1 MTNRVNG
8 MKTISRTLWI
18 SAVILLFTG
27 MGAQAHVLPNDVHGF
42 GSGFAH
48 PLHGLDHILVM
59 VAVGLWAGQLGG
71 RARWL
76 VPASF
81 VGVMVLGGTLAMAGL
96 RVPFTEE
103 GILLSVLVLGVLVAV
118 AARFPLAASMAIVGI
133 FAFFHGHSHG
143 TEMPA
148 NAVGYL
154 YGTGFAL
161 ATVLL
166 HASGI
171 GMAYVTHSVRL
182 PVVRWAGAAIALAGI
197 CLWAF

>member
-8 MKTISRTLWI
+8 MKTVSRSLWI
-18 SAVILLFTG
+18 SAIFLLLTSI
-27 MGAQAHVLPNDVHGF
+27 GAQAHILSNDVHGF

-48 PLHGLDHILVM
+48 PLHGLDHILAM

-81 VGVMVLGGTLAMAGL
+81 VVVMAFGGTLAMAGL
-96 RVPFTEE
+96 RVPYTEE
-103 GILLSVLVLGVLVAV
+103 GILLSVLVLGILITV
-118 AARFPLAASMAIVGI
+118 AARFPLSASMAIVGV

-143 TEMPA
+143 MEMPA
-148 NAVGYL
+148 SVVGYA
-154 YGTGFAL
+154 YGAGFIL

-166 HASGI
+166 HAVGI
-171 GMAYVTHSVRL
+171 GLAYAVHKVRL
-182 PVVRWAGAAIALAGI
+182 PVVRWAGVAIAVAGI

>member
-1 MTNRVNG
+1 
-8 MKTISRTLWI
+8 MKTMTRSLWI
-18 SAVILLFTG
+18 SAFFLLLTSV
-27 MGAQAHVLPNDVHGF
+27 GAQAHTLPNDIHGF

-59 VAVGLWAGQLGG
+59 VAVGLWSAQLGG
-71 RARWL
+71 RAHWL

-81 VGVMVLGGTLAMAGL
+81 VGVMMLGGALAMAGL
-96 RVPFTEE
+96 RVPFTET
-103 GILLSVLVLGVLVAV
+103 GILLSVLVLGILVAV

-133 FAFFHGHSHG
+133 LAFFHGHSHG

-154 YGTGFAL
+154 YGAGFAL

-166 HASGI
+166 LASGI
-171 GMAYVTHSVRL
+171 GLAYVVKSARM
-182 PVVRWAGAAIALAGI
+182 PVVRWAGAAITVAGI